1 MSTQSG
7 PTETNTQPGSSRP
20 LVEGRQALWLGLLAA
35 LVAGAVLC
43 GYEMLRSSA
52 NTLLVQEYGKQ
63 ALPWALGLTLVGV
76 TLLTFIYGRL
86 LSWLGPRH
94 TLQATTALAILTM
107 VASWGAIRL
116 GLRPALIVLFIFK
129 ESYVV
134 LLIEQ
139 IWSYIDSTL
148 EPKAAKRLNG
158 PICGVAGIGA
168 VAGGL
173 LLGKLSQPLGTQSML
188 LLAAAATLLTLPLL
202 QLLFAK
208 FGAPTEGKKKQSEK
222 GHLALHLF
230 RTEPVLLLLI
240 SLIASTQVLSTILE
254 LAFKSALQDHLP
266 SADVQNA
273 YSGNYYAL
281 VNFAAMF
288 FQFIGAPLLLSVF
301 PGRVIHILVP
311 LCNLLALGYMLWA
324 PPLIGSAVAYG
335 VFKTLDYS
343 LFRAAKELL
352 YVPLP
357 FDARYRAKEVIDVL
371 GNRVSKGMASLL
383 VTLLQFAHVVFS
395 QLAYA
400 GVGIVAVGLWLGLA
414 LPLSR
419 AAQKEQAE

>member
-1 MSTQSG
+1 M
-7 PTETNTQPGSSRP
+7 
-20 LVEGRQALWLGLLAA
+20 
-35 LVAGAVLC
+35 
-43 GYEMLRSSA
+43 
-52 NTLLVQEYGKQ
+52 
-63 ALPWALGLTLVGV
+63 
-76 TLLTFIYGRL
+76 
-86 LSWLGPRH
+86 
-94 TLQATTALAILTM
+94 
-107 VASWGAIRL
+107 
-116 GLRPALIVLFIFK
+116 
-129 ESYVV
+129 
-134 LLIEQ
+134 
-139 IWSYIDSTL
+139 
-148 EPKAAKRLNG
+148 
-158 PICGVAGIGA
+158 
-168 VAGGL
+168 
-173 LLGKLSQPLGTQSML
+173 
-188 LLAAAATLLTLPLL
+188 
-202 QLLFAK
+202 
-208 FGAPTEGKKKQSEK
+208 
-222 GHLALHLF
+222 
-230 RTEPVLLLLI
+230 LLLLI